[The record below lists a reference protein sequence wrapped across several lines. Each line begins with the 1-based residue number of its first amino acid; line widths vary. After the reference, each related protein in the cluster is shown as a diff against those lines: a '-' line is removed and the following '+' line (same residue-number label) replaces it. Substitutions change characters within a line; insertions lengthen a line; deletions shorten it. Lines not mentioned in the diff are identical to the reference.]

1 MRTCI
6 VLAAVVLLLL
16 LLSRLRLGV
25 LAAYGPEGIQVK
37 LRAGP
42 FVFQVFPGKKKGKKK
57 KKAPKKEKL
66 KPDVKALLP
75 LIRELLPVGLEALG
89 GFRQRLRIDRLTLR
103 LIWGEED
110 PADAAIHYGYLW
122 GAVEALLSF
131 LEANFV
137 LVRRDIALDLD
148 YQRSKPEVALA
159 LGLSLTLGQILAV
172 SMPAAVQ
179 ALKILWNY
187 NRSKRTAPPR
197 QSAGAPAQ

>member
-1 MRTCI
+1 MKICI

-16 LLSRLRLGV
+16 LLRRLRLGV
-25 LAAYGPEGIQVK
+25 LAGYGPEGIQVK

-42 FVFQVFPGKKKGKKK
+42 FVFQVFPGKKKGT
-57 KKAPKKEKL
+57 KKAPQKEKP

-137 LVRRDIALDLD
+137 LVRRDIALELD
-148 YQRSKPEVALA
+148 YQRSKPEIIAA
-159 LGLSLTLGQILAV
+159 LGLSLTLGEILAV
-172 SMPAAVQ
+172 SLPAAVQ